1 MPPPADGAGAGV
13 GDAPKTAAPLPSASA
28 TGVAVGWT
36 PPPSSAAERGA
47 AGTADSAISAKAP
60 SANASLTT
68 VFVDA

>member
-1 MPPPADGAGAGV
+1 MPPPADGAGAG
-13 GDAPKTAAPLPSASA
+13 DEPKTAAPLSSGIAA
-28 TGVAVGWT
+28 GVAVGCA